1 MIEVSQVPVSLR
13 KPQPKPEGQTKK
25 PRRAKSVSRG
35 ADSIMER
42 TLEQERIKL
51 VRTRQIQEKLRAE
64 REKEEEQ
71 YLTPRKRTPVVAKKR
86 TPQNTSPWDEDGR
99 LRDRGEIITTPKKV
113 ENEEPVPKFKSCMNK
128 TSVDLLEKSEHLSLA
143 DRQLIPRKKYGRR
156 ARSMSMSQ
164 ESFELFVTRQE
175 RAAHRKIA
183 VTHEKPRRY
192 SSVMSPMSRKIA
204 ETAETRREVPMWM
217 PPKRNLDV
225 DEFSFRPD
233 MSLTSDYKVTG
244 LGCKESA
251 MRKIIT
257 NIRLD
262 GERMEMLQ
270 RQMARCTFSPDFSRT
285 RDKWP
290 NDASPISSEKRQS
303 DKIERYKELERK
315 VRAGEQNE
323 EEMAQYIRFVHEIP
337 EKQMPIHEMM
347 AMFRIEK
354 RKNRDPIDTGRKK
367 QRSASVPRVS
377 K

>member
-1 MIEVSQVPVSLR
+1 MIEFSQVPVSLR
-13 KPQPKPEGQTKK
+13 KPQPAPEGQTKK

-42 TLEQERIKL
+42 TLEQERIKY

-99 LRDRGEIITTPKKV
+99 LRDRGEIVISPPKKV

-192 SSVMSPMSRKIA
+192 SSVMSPMSRKLA
-204 ETAETRREVPMWM
+204 ETAESKREVPVWM
-217 PPKRNLDV
+217 PPKRAEDT
-225 DEFSFRPD
+225 EFSFRPD
-233 MSLTSDYKVTG
+233 MSLTSDYQVSG

-251 MRKIIT
+251 LRKIIT
-257 NIRLD
+257 NIRLE
-262 GERMEMLQ
+262 GERLERSQ

-290 NDASPISSEKRQS
+290 NDTSPIASEKRQS
-303 DKIERYKELERK
+303 DKIERYKTLERS
-315 VRAGEQNE
+315 VRAGEQKDE
-323 EEMAQYIRFVHEIP
+323 EIAQYIRFVHEIP

-367 QRSASVPRVS
+367 KRSASVPRVS